1 MLFLREAASLFT
13 NTGLPDPRCSDS
25 GLSSPT
31 DSLLPRF
38 SKIFQLQQNLE
49 TMESRQD
56 PLTRKIC
63 TSKSDLVD
71 THANLAIR
79 LTMKRINLPPSATDF
94 FHHGADD
101 CINKLNSYFDQMKGG
116 ARVQL
121 DKNKGEKQ
129 LPIREIVP
137 DLANTS

>member
-1 MLFLREAASLFT
+1 
-13 NTGLPDPRCSDS
+13 
-25 GLSSPT
+25 
-31 DSLLPRF
+31 
-38 SKIFQLQQNLE
+38 
-49 TMESRQD
+49 MESRQD

-137 DLANTS
+137 DLAQFYQDVLARSGTISLIGNCFSPLFLSS